1 MSRTS
6 KHSGAIKTLQFNP
19 FRSELLATAGAKG
32 EVPTSVMYECVA
44 AKGRPAFHFRP
55 QQCRKSV
62 SLGQFSGQG
71 RRFRVS

>member
-32 EVPTSVMYECVA
+32 EVRYPGVKAHCSA
-44 AKGRPAFHFRP
+44 DG
-55 QQCRKSV
+55 
-62 SLGQFSGQG
+62 GQAIHL
-71 RRFRVS
+71 